1 MYAFDAS
8 NMAGKTLVAY
18 ETVTLDGEEIV
29 PDNDINNLDQTIY
42 FPGVKTTALGQE
54 TKDHISKADEETVI
68 VDTVEYSG
76 LRIGKKYTVEGTLMD
91 KETGKAVLDNDGKE
105 ITASETFKADRE
117 SGTIDITFKFN
128 GSNLKGKTV
137 VAFETILYKDKEYAT
152 HADLTDTDQTIHFPE
167 LGTTAADVKTNTG
180 LALAEKDMT
189 ITDKVEYKNLLV
201 GKEYTVKGTLMNKDT
216 GKALEINGVKV
227 TAEKT
232 FTAESE
238 NGTVDLS
245 FTFDGSALAGETLV
259 VFENL
264 YYNGVSVAVHKDL
277 EDENQIPGAITY

>member
-8 NMAGKTLVAY
+8 NMAGKTLVEY

-76 LRIGKKYTVEGTLMD
+76 LRIGKKYTVEGTSMD

-105 ITASETFKADRE
+105 ITASETFKTDRE

-167 LGTTAADVKTNTG
+167 IGTTAADVKTNTG

-189 ITDKVEYKNLLV
+189 ITDKVEYKEPLSRQGIYCKGNLN
-201 GKEYTVKGTLMNKDT
+201 E
-216 GKALEINGVKV
+216 
-227 TAEKT
+227 
-232 FTAESE
+232 
-238 NGTVDLS
+238 
-245 FTFDGSALAGETLV
+245 
-259 VFENL
+259 
-264 YYNGVSVAVHKDL
+264 
-277 EDENQIPGAITY
+277 